1 MADWSKI
8 VEEHGPL
15 VWRTAFRLLHCE
27 ADADD
32 CCQRTFVS
40 AMELARSQHIKS
52 WPGLLV
58 RLATARA
65 LDQLRQRRREAF
77 RLSGLPDKAAVD
89 NKAHEPFEDA
99 AADELA
105 AKLRQA
111 LAAIDPHQAQVFCLA
126 CLEDWS
132 YQEIAR
138 QLGITVNHVGVLL
151 NRARA
156 VLSDRLQT
164 FQPGPAPNQEP
175 GYQP

>member
-15 VWRTAFRLLHCE
+15 VWRTAFRFLHRE

-32 CCQRTFVS
+32 CFQRTFVS
-40 AMELARSQHIKS
+40 AIELVRSQKEIRS
-52 WPGLLV
+52 WPALLV

-65 LDQLRQRRREAF
+65 LDQLRQRCRDAP
-77 RLSGLPDKAAVD
+77 RLSGLPDKPVVD
-89 NKAHEPFEDA
+89 DKAHDPFEDA
-99 AADELA
+99 AAEELA

-111 LAAIDPHQAQVFCLA
+111 LAAIDTHQAQVFCLA

-132 YQEIAR
+132 YHEIAD
-138 QLGITVNHVGVLL
+138 QLCVTVNHVGVLL

-156 VLSDRLQT
+156 ELRDRLQT
-164 FQPGPAPNQEP
+164 FRPEPAPR
-175 GYQP
+175 